1 MFVII
6 GSDLKKIGVAKAFGP
21 SSGQERV
28 GKADSVVIG
37 LNALDNGEQNV
48 IPIFHNLNPT

>member
-1 MFVII
+1 MI
-6 GSDLKKIGVAKAFGP
+6 GSDLKKSGVAKGVGP

-37 LNALDNGEQNV
+37 LNALDSGE
-48 IPIFHNLNPT
+48 